1 MLIVILPVSADNM
14 QNGTV
19 VVNGSVG
26 SNNIRAPSTVVAPV
40 VGFTGTPTFGK
51 VPLNVRFT
59 DTSINTPTGW
69 AWYFG
74 DETYTQGWTR
84 VNASAGW
91 SFRIGQS
98 SVAIPDGRIFVMGGF
113 NNVTGLRNDVW
124 QSTDNGATW
133 TQMNASAGWAPRYD
147 HSGVALVDGSILV
160 MGGFIGTSHGSGGTS
175 LLPPK
180 SSVSRGF
187 ADGSSIS
194 NDVWRST
201 DNGVTWTKMTASAGW
216 SARSYQSTV
225 VMPDG
230 SIVLMGGAAS
240 SGLKNDVWRSTDEG
254 ATWTQVTASAGWSAR
269 SYPSS
274 VVMPDGCIILAGGED
289 STGVKND
296 VWRSTDN
303 GATWTQV
310 NANAGWAPRYGH
322 SSVAMPDGS
331 IVLMGGFDGLVTD
344 MNDVWRSTDE
354 GATWTQVTASAGW
367 TPRYGHSSVVMPDGS
382 IVLAGG
388 GDGGL
393 NNDVWRIV
401 PAGSIAQNPSHIYTT
416 PGIYSVALQAYNT
429 GGYNTTRKT
438 GYIIVPS
445 APVANFVGIPT
456 SGNIPLTVKFTD
468 TSTGFP
474 TQWDWNF
481 GDGSLVN
488 ATKQNPVHIYTSA
501 GTYTVSLTATNT
513 TYGNNTAGK
522 MGYITVS
529 GGNAGSVGEIG
540 VYRPSTHTFY
550 LDYIGN
556 GVWNDAVQYNFGLT
570 GDIPVS
576 GDWNNGEKSEIGVY
590 RPSTHTFYLDYN
602 GNGVWDGAVTDRAY
616 NFGTTGDIP
625 VSGDWNNDGKS
636 EIGVFRPS
644 THTFYL
650 DYNGNGVWDGA
661 VTDRAYNFG
670 TTGDIPVSGDWNNN
684 GKSEIGVYRPL
695 AHTFY
700 LDYNGNGVWD
710 GAVTDR
716 AYNFGT
722 TGDIPVS
729 GDWNNDGKSE
739 IGVFRPS
746 AHTFYL
752 DYNGNGVWD
761 GAVTDRAYNFGTTGD
776 QPITGRWTLAG
787 YPIDTTVLT
796 TVDRTIAIV
805 PVPSTS
811 PVLYPYQ
818 VSNYTEYGYG
828 VWKFGQGLPY
838 ERREDILRPGYNNT
852 SVVAKARLLNYFT
865 ITDIHIT
872 DEESPVS
879 AIFLGY
885 KTTEPSAS
893 SAYSP
898 VMMLTTQNFDA
909 AIQTINALH
918 LQKPFDFGISL
929 GDTDNSDQYNELRW
943 YIDILDG
950 KPINPDSGVK
960 DDPVPGPYNDYQ
972 DEFKAA
978 GLNSTIPW
986 FQTLGNHDH
995 FYTGFLQPNDYF
1007 RKTLIG
1013 TNIINLG
1020 YVFTNPLGMN
1030 SRGYYMG
1037 SIDGRTR
1044 YGEVIG
1050 AGPVGDF
1057 TSPPQV
1063 LAADPNRRSITE
1075 SQWMAEFLN
1084 TTSSPVGHGFN
1095 QSNVDTGFACYSFEP
1110 KSDIPLRVIVLDD
1123 TQADTATTNPESLG
1137 MGHATL
1143 DTARYNW
1150 LVNELNRSQTEN
1162 KLVIISAHI
1171 PIGVLP
1177 AGSDAGWDPTAP
1189 ITEAQLIAKLHTYPN
1204 LLLWISGHRHVNQIT
1219 PFNSTDPV
1227 NHPESGFWEVE
1238 TSSLRD
1244 LPQEFRTFE
1253 IVRNS
1258 DNTISIITTDVDP
1271 AVRDGTL
1278 AAQSR
1283 SYGVAAQEIFT
1294 NPLSP
1299 PEGSANA
1306 ILVKQLTPEMQAII
1320 QNYGTPI

>member
-26 SNNIRAPSTVVAPV
+26 SNNIRAPSTVIAPV
-40 VGFTGTPTFGK
+40 VGFTGTPTSGK
-51 VPLNVRFT
+51 VPLTVRFT
-59 DTSINTPTGW
+59 DTSTNTPTGW

-74 DETYTQGWTR
+74 DETYTQAWTR

-98 SVAIPDGRIFVMGGF
+98 SVAMPDGRIFVMGGF

-133 TQMNASAGWAPRYD
+133 TLMNASAGWAPRYD
-147 HSGVALVDGSILV
+147 HSGVALADGSILV
-160 MGGFIGTSHGSGGTS
+160 MGGFIGTSQGSRGTS

-225 VMPDG
+225 VMPDC
-230 SIVLMGGAAS
+230 SIVLMGGAVSA
-240 SGLKNDVWRSTDEG
+240 GLKNDVWRSTDNG

-274 VVMPDGCIILAGGED
+274 VVMPDGSIVLAGGED

-310 NANAGWAPRYGH
+310 NASAEWAPRYGH

-344 MNDVWRSTDE
+344 MNDIWRSTDN
-354 GATWTQVTASAGW
+354 GATWTQVTASAEW
-367 TPRYGHSSVVMPDGS
+367 TPRYGHSSVAMPDGS

-401 PAGSIAQNPSHIYTT
+401 PAGSTAQNPSHIYTT

-429 GGYNTTRKT
+429 GGYNTTRKI

-445 APVANFVGIPT
+445 APVANFVGTPT

-488 ATKQNPVHIYTSA
+488 ATKQNPVHTYTSA

-529 GGNAGSVGEIG
+529 SGSAGSVGEIG

-625 VSGDWNNDGKS
+625 ASGDWNNDGKSEIGVYRPSTHTFYLDYNGNGVWDGAVIDRAYNFGTTGDIPVSGDWNNDGKS
-636 EIGVFRPS
+636 EIGVYRPS
-644 THTFYL
+644 AHTFYL

-684 GKSEIGVYRPL
+684 GKSEIGVYRP
-695 AHTFY
+695 
-700 LDYNGNGVWD
+700 
-710 GAVTDR
+710 
-716 AYNFGT
+716 
-722 TGDIPVS
+722 
-729 GDWNNDGKSE
+729 
-739 IGVFRPS
+739 S

-761 GAVTDRAYNFGTTGD
+761 GAITDRAYIFGTTGD
-776 QPITGRWTLAG
+776 QPVTGRWTLAG

-828 VWKFGQGLPY
+828 VWKFGPGLPY

-909 AIQTINALH
+909 AVQTINALH
-918 LQKPFDFGISL
+918 QQKPFDFGISL

-1007 RKTLIG
+1007 RNTLIG

-1044 YGEVIG
+1044 YGDVIG

-1110 KSDIPLRVIVLDD
+1110 KSDIPIRVIVLDD

-1150 LVNELNRSQTEN
+1150 LVNELNRSQAEN

-1171 PIGVLP
+1171 PIGVSP
-1177 AGSDAGWDPTAP
+1177 AGSDGGWDPTAP

-1227 NHPESGFWEVE
+1227 NNSESGFWEVE

-1244 LPQEFRTFE
+1244 LPQEFRMFE

-1258 DNTISIITTDVDP
+1258 DNTVSIITTDVDP

-1283 SYGVAAQEIFT
+1283 SYGVAAQEIFA

-1299 PEGSANA
+1299 PEGSGNA
-1306 ILVKQLTPEMQAII
+1306 ILVKQLTPEMQVII